1 MLQQHHSHS
10 HVAPNE
16 KANSTNP
23 KKSDSSASQAT
34 QENSSPQTQS
44 KVNVNEVIWN
54 VSPATTAADADKAPV
69 HRQLP
74 ADAASHNDQCEY
86 VSVAAT
92 LVHSA
97 VAEVAIEPPDAA
109 ANVAA

>member
-1 MLQQHHSHS
+1 LL
-10 HVAPNE
+10 V
-16 KANSTNP
+16 
-23 KKSDSSASQAT
+23 SQLACHAHIIDD
-34 QENSSPQTQS
+34 QTYYS
-44 KVNVNEVIWN
+44 KVSVKEVIWN

-74 ADAASHNDQCEY
+74 EDAASHNDQCEY